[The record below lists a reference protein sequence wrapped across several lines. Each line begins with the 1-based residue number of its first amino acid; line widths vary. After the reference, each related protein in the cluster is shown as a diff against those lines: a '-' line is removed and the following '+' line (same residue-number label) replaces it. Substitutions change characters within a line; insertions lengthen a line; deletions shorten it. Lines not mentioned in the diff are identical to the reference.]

1 MCGHNYQHSRG
12 RGQNR
17 CRVKERERGG
27 KGATKSKRSALMAS
41 AEQMKNE
48 KLATCDI
55 FFTFSRYIFLLLF
68 DTFWGRAQAATHNYA
83 KLKGMLKCP
92 DDPENRKFISKQTHT
107 HTLAQASLLC
117 ASTCEQCDSNKKQL
131 KVPRVLSCRPANV
144 IHTATTHTHT
154 HSYSLAQT
162 DTHTRTHIYIHV
174 YCVAATPTSTRLIHI
189 LFRHCCCCCLWL
201 ASTARVIV
209 ASPAR
214 TWI

>member
-1 MCGHNYQHSRG
+1 MCGHNYQHSRE

-17 CRVKERERGG
+17 CRVKERQGE
-27 KGATKSKRSALMAS
+27 GATKSKRSALMAS

-107 HTLAQASLLC
+107 HRRACC
-117 ASTCEQCDSNKKQL
+117 AHQHVSN
-131 KVPRVLSCRPANV
+131 V
-144 IHTATTHTHT
+144 TATRN
-154 HSYSLAQT
+154 S
-162 DTHTRTHIYIHV
+162 
-174 YCVAATPTSTRLIHI
+174 
-189 LFRHCCCCCLWL
+189 
-201 ASTARVIV
+201 
-209 ASPAR
+209 
-214 TWI
+214 